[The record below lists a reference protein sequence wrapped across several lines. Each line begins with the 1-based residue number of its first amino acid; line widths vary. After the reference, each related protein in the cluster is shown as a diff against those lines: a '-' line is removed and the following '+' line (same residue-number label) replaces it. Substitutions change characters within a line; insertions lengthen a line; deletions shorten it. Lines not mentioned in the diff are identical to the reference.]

1 MGPSL
6 SFRGSKALFSGI
18 GLRDSQPDSSRIH
31 RCLLKV
37 VLSVM
42 RIKAP
47 IQREGKVV
55 DSDEQEEAAK
65 PISDEPTYTTGETAR
80 LLGVSTGYVHTRI
93 ASGELPTHRDERG
106 RHLIPQDA
114 VHALLEERR
123 RAAREL
129 RPDLLRRVPS
139 RAAREATQEEEK
151 EEVREL
157 RGRVEAL
164 QRELEQERRRS
175 EALAEQVESLHQR
188 PVEKVEELLRETVDD
203 LLSHSSQGHQVEARA
218 REALSELRP
227 RAEAAL
233 EALELVE
240 GHRGLTDEERL
251 RQGAF
256 KRLLAARRAAA

>member
-1 MGPSL
+1 VGPSL
-6 SFRGSKALFSGI
+6 SFKGSKALFSGI

-42 RIKAP
+42 RTKAP

-55 DSDEQEEAAK
+55 DSDEQEEEAK

-139 RAAREATQEEEK
+139 RAAREATQEEK
-151 EEVREL
+151 VEVREL

-227 RAEAAL
+227 HAEAAL

-240 GHRGLTDEERL
+240 GHRGLTDEEWA
-251 RQGAF
+251 RQRAF
-256 KRLLAARRAAA
+256 KRLLAASRAVA

>member
-1 MGPSL
+1 VTNGTVST
-6 SFRGSKALFSGI
+6 
-18 GLRDSQPDSSRIH
+18 RD
-31 RCLLKV
+31 L
-37 VLSVM
+37 
-42 RIKAP
+42 
-47 IQREGKVV
+47 VV
-55 DSDEQEEAAK
+55 DREHEEEK
-65 PISDEPTYTTGETAR
+65 SRSISGEPTYTTGAAAR
-80 LLGVSTGYVHTRI
+80 LLGVSICYVRTRI

-139 RAAREATQEEEK
+139 RAAREASQ

-164 QRELEQERRRS
+164 QRELEQERRRA

-227 RAEAAL
+227 RVEAAL